1 MRKRFS
7 QEVAEDQE
15 EDLEEVV
22 DIKENRTEK
31 RQEQINKKHATLM
44 LYKQLQIQTHK

>member
-31 RQEQINKKHATLM
+31 R
-44 LYKQLQIQTHK
+44 